1 MPFLWLCL
9 YGPVFVIFSVGLV
22 MIFNTSS
29 AEVLDQG
36 LSRDVN
42 YALIRHIFYA
52 VAGVG
57 AAYLVRKIGYHTL
70 LRLSTPLFILGVILL
85 VLVLIPG
92 IGISVNGSRRWL
104 GVGGLSFQPSEF
116 VKHAVI
122 LFTIQQ
128 ILQRTKNGP
137 LQLKPFYQLMGIVAV
152 PVALIAIEPNN
163 GTGAVIVLVVMVL
176 LFLTGVNLKYWALPM
191 AAAVGIVTI
200 VALQMPYVQARV
212 QSYLHPERDL
222 LGKGHQPHQAKI
234 AAGSGQLLGKGPGQ
248 SIQKLSYLPEAQN
261 DYIAAIF
268 AEEFGFLGIL
278 GLLSL
283 YLMVIYA
290 GFHIACQAPDPE
302 GCFLAAG
309 ITFLIGI
316 QAFLNLAVVSG
327 LLPSTGLNLPFFSQG
342 GTSLLANLGAL
353 GILTSINDRKEV
365 LLHSSPLSH

>member
-1 MPFLWLCL
+1 
-9 YGPVFVIFSVGLV
+9 

-42 YALIRHIFYA
+42 YALVRHTLY
-52 VAGVG
+52 AGVG
-57 AAYLVRKIGYHTL
+57 IAVAYLLRTLGYRTL
-70 LRLSTPLFILGVILL
+70 LRMSTPLFIGGVLL
-85 VLVLIPG
+85 LILVLIPG
-92 IGISVNGSRRWL
+92 VGISANGSRRWL
-104 GVGGLSFQPSEF
+104 GAGGITFQPSEL

-128 ILQRTKNGP
+128 IIQKTKAGP
-137 LQLKPFYQLMGIVAV
+137 LELKPFYRLMGIVAL
-152 PVALIAIEPNN
+152 PVALIALEPNN
-163 GTGAVIVLVVMVL
+163 GTAAVIVFVVVSL
-176 LFLTGVNLKYWALPM
+176 LFLTGVRLKYWALPM
-191 AAAVGIVTI
+191 AIGMGIVTL
-200 VALQMPYVQARV
+200 VAFQLPYVTARF

-234 AAGSGQLLGKGPGQ
+234 AAGSGQLFGKGPGQ

-283 YLMVIYA
+283 YLVLIYA
-290 GFHIACQAPDPE
+290 GFHFACYAPDRE

-309 ITFLIGI
+309 ITFLIGT

-327 LLPSTGLNLPFFSQG
+327 MFPSTGLNLPFFSQG
-342 GTSLLANLGAL
+342 GTSLMVNLGAL
-353 GILTSINDRKEV
+353 GILMSISDATEKLTNRPAPK
-365 LLHSSPLSH
+365 PLVTANGE